1 MYILIIGV
9 YHLNLTQRRDYFE
22 TQKENLSRSP
32 LFLDDWNSQIE
43 SKSLNQDQ
51 IIKYAN
57 YCGVYPKKVARIL
70 NLSEV
75 QTQLR
80 KGNAIYMGTAG
91 YGNYSN
97 SRHALALFGWVN
109 QGGYQTYYVWNP
121 WYNYPTVIS
130 ANAGPVTIP
139 VPGGGFT
146 WDNTITNW

>member
-1 MYILIIGV
+1 
-9 YHLNLTQRRDYFE
+9 
-22 TQKENLSRSP
+22 
-32 LFLDDWNSQIE
+32 
-43 SKSLNQDQ
+43 
-51 IIKYAN
+51 
-57 YCGVYPKKVARIL
+57 
-70 NLSEV
+70 
-75 QTQLR
+75 
-80 KGNAIYMGTAG
+80 
-91 YGNYSN
+91 